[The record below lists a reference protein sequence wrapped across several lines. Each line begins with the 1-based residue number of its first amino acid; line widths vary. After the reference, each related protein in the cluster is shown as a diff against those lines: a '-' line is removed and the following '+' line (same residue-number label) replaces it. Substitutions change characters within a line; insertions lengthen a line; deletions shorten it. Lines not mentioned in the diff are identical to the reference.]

1 MNLTQETTERPSEL
15 YFISFNQDATTLSV
29 GTRSGYK
36 LFSLSPLSA
45 EKLEPPVEKE
55 GGEVC
60 IVERLFS
67 SSLVALVELSNP
79 RKLRVCHFK
88 KNSEICTYS
97 YPDSILSVKLNRQ
110 RLLVVLRQHLYI
122 HNIRD
127 MKVMHTIRD
136 TPNNPTGLCALS
148 SDNENGYIAYPG
160 SNQNG
165 EVLVFDAINLKA
177 VATIMAHD
185 SQLVALTFNA
195 QGTKLAT
202 ASATGTVI
210 RVFSVPQG
218 EKLVEFRRGVKR
230 AQISCLSFSPE
241 DTYLAI
247 SSCTDTVHVFRLS
260 EPQEEKHGEDQQGW
274 ISYFGKALSS
284 SATYLTSQVTDAFS
298 QSRAFAM
305 MKLPKT
311 GLKTICA
318 MTVVDGV
325 HKVMVATSEGMLYVS
340 SVDGREGGECRSP
353 VEYRLL
359 DTAGC
364 SLDPGPTDQQ
374 KPTYESYAAA
384 ATAGVM

>member
-15 YFISFNQDATTLSV
+15 LFISFNQDATSLSV

-45 EKLEPPVEKE
+45 EKLEPPIEKE

-110 RLLVVLRQHLYI
+110 RLLVVLRQNLYI

-136 TPNNPTGLCALS
+136 TPNNPTGLAL
-148 SDNENGYIAYPG
+148 DAVVCVRYPVIMTMVNIAYPG

-165 EVLVFDAINLKA
+165 EVLVFDSINLKA

-185 SQLVALTFNA
+185 SQLVALAFNA
-195 QGTKLAT
+195 QGSKLAT

-274 ISYFGKALSS
+274 MSYFGKALSS
-284 SATYLTSQVTDAFS
+284 SATYLTSQVTDAFN

-318 MTVVDGV
+318 MTIVDGV
-325 HKVMVATSEGMLYVS
+325 HKVMVATSEGMLYVT
-340 SVDGREGGECRSP
+340 SVETRDGGECRNP

-359 DTAGC
+359 DAAGC
-364 SLDPGPTDQQ
+364 SSP
-374 KPTYESYAAA
+374 
-384 ATAGVM
+384 